1 MSNHVCPK
9 ISDSKFIST
18 LATWQF
24 SPDPASAHHAWVATV
39 ELLRKEGIEATDET
53 QLVVDELAANAIV
66 HAHTEFELSIEL
78 WAHGLR
84 IIVRDRSK
92 LKPAIK
98 YPDPLEESGRGLF
111 LLDNVADDWGYHP
124 TDSGKCI
131 WASIRL
137 AA

>member
-9 ISDSKFIST
+9 ILDSSFVSK
-18 LATWQF
+18 LATWRF
-24 SPDPASAHHAWVATV
+24 SPDVASAHDAWVATL
-39 ELLRKEGIEATDET
+39 EILKEKEIPAVDET
-53 QLVVDELAANAIV
+53 QIIVDELAANAII

-78 WAHGLR
+78 WSDCLR
-84 IIVRDRSK
+84 IIVRDKSK

-124 TDSGKCI
+124 TESGKCI

-137 AA
+137 SA